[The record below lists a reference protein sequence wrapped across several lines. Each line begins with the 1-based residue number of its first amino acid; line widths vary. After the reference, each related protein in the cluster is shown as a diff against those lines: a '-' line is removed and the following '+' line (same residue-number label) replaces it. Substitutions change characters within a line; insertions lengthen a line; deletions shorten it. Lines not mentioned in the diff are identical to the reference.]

1 MMLGNAQALEA
12 SAWTR
17 SQMGHQK
24 LEGPRY
30 ILNGRYLGT
39 PVDAAKLQQIG
50 ADAATTFMASGFDVD
65 SLYEPAYA
73 ALNTLAL
80 AIPPPGNV
88 IANLGIATAKA
99 GTDAIRNLM
108 KVAFRASG
116 RYLPMTVSE
125 KVCNAIAKSPL
136 NWWTWAA
143 KDKFA
148 QATQESI
155 LVGAAVAG
163 YNKLAPP
170 DQQLNVLIKSRLA
183 DNIYTFAQKQ
193 GATPWQAAM
202 VAYKCAENTGALEAK
217 ANYAGIVGNPSNP
230 EAAWKQKVAQM
241 GGTIADANTGKQ
253 IEAAE
258 GLGGID
264 TNTLLIVGAAG
275 VAALL
280 LLSKRKGGQASA

>member
-1 MMLGNAQALEA
+1 MMHANPQSIEA

-17 SQMGHQK
+17 HQMGHQSAQ
-24 LEGPRY
+24 GPRY
-30 ILNGRYLGT
+30 ILNGMYMGAT
-39 PVDAAKLQQIG
+39 VDTAKLSQIG
-50 ADAATTFMASGFDVD
+50 AEAASTFMASGFDVD
-65 SLYEPAYA
+65 ALYEPAYA

-88 IANLGIATAKA
+88 IANIGIATAKS
-99 GTDAIRNLM
+99 GTDAIRNLL

-116 RYLPMTVSE
+116 QYLPMTVSE
-125 KVCNAIAKSPL
+125 KVCKAIANSPL

-148 QATQESI
+148 QATQDSL

-202 VAYKCAENTGALEAK
+202 VAYKCAENTGAVEARV
-217 ANYAGIVGNPSNP
+217 NYAGIVGNPSNP
-230 EAAWKQKVAQM
+230 EVAWKQKVAGM
-241 GGTIADANTGKQ
+241 DGIIADASTGKK

-258 GLGGID
+258 GLGGGID

-280 LLSKRKGGQASA
+280 LLSKKRTPAA